1 MQSKQLKKYSTYNYT
16 NASTTAVFYF

>member
-1 MQSKQLKKYSTYNYT
+1 MQSKQLKQYSTYNST